1 MPIEKRKDETRD
13 EFISRCI
20 KVEIDSDKSQD
31 QAVAICINYADQYF
45 AEVGERGAIRES
57 KKAPKSDTPNK
68 NPKGEGTA
76 KGDASSTRGAEVTE
90 RVENILKDKVK
101 DFNERY
107 GEKLDYSANI
117 GQLKAVYQ
125 RGVGAFNV
133 SHSPR
138 VKSAEQWALARVNA
152 FLYILKTGR
161 PENPKYTND
170 FDLLPKK
177 HPKNPDYK
185 KDDMA
190 KSATQSVS
198 DATWSSTPAISIN
211 LESYDD
217 YPEAARRNAQIAL
230 DWAEK
235 WGWGDCGTPVGKQ
248 RANQLANGEKISED
262 TIARMAAFERH
273 RENSNKELGDGCGR
287 LMWQAWG
294 GDEGVAWAQKKLEQ
308 IRGQKTNLAKVKK
321 ILIDENLPDETIL
334 DMKSRGFKVYIKSA
348 RKIRKS
354 DRKAYNRLKTL
365 GLNFDSDYLS
375 GDEKQLDRQKDF
387 SLYMSSDDPI
397 LDTLLM
403 KSEKYHYRQVLHTEP
418 VFSIE
423 DAENKEKAFLE
434 NHKLKFA
441 TIRILYEYKVRPD
454 VPEAIS
460 GSRPF
465 CDKLFRKGGEYTLE
479 QIKNLPSGHLKDM
492 GLEPDVFLYR
502 GGFYTL
508 PGTNQT
514 TPYCR
519 HEWRMKAVLI

>member
-45 AEVGERGAIRES
+45 
-57 KKAPKSDTPNK
+57 
-68 NPKGEGTA
+68 
-76 KGDASSTRGAEVTE
+76 
-90 RVENILKDKVK
+90 
-101 DFNERY
+101 
-107 GEKLDYSANI
+107 
-117 GQLKAVYQ
+117 
-125 RGVGAFNV
+125 
-133 SHSPR
+133 
-138 VKSAEQWALARVNA
+138 
-152 FLYILKTGR
+152 
-161 PENPKYTND
+161 
-170 FDLLPKK
+170 
-177 HPKNPDYK
+177 
-185 KDDMA
+185 
-190 KSATQSVS
+190 KSATTSSVS

-211 LESYDD
+211 LD
-217 YPEAARRNAQIAL
+217 
-230 DWAEK
+230 
-235 WGWGDCGTPVGKQ
+235 
-248 RANQLANGEKISED
+248 
-262 TIARMAAFERH
+262 
-273 RENSNKELGDGCGR
+273 
-287 LMWQAWG
+287 
-294 GDEGVAWAQKKLEQ
+294 
-308 IRGQKTNLAKVKK
+308 LAKVKK

-348 RKIRKS
+348 RKIRRS

-492 GLEPDVFLYR
+492 GLEADVFLYR